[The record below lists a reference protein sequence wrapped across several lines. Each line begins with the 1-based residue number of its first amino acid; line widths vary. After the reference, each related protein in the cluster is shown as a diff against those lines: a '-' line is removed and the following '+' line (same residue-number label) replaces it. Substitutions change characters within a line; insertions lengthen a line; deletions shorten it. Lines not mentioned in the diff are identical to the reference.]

1 MAIDDRGQRAPDDH
15 FRAPETKTKGTR
27 SVMHWLFA
35 FTAAVILGMIP
46 FSYAIAPI
54 FTADDPSKRSTITN
68 PTTKPK

>member
-1 MAIDDRGQRAPDDH
+1 MTIDDRGRRAPGDYIRDT
-15 FRAPETKTKGTR
+15 EKNTKGTR
-27 SVMHWLFA
+27 SVMKWLFA
-35 FTAAVILGMIP
+35 FIAAAILGIIL